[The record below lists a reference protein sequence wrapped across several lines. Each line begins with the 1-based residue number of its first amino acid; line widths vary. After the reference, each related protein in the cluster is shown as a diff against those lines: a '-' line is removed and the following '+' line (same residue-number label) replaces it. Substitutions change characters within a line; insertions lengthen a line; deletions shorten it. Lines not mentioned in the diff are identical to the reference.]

1 MNASE
6 PRIRTARI
14 DLHRYF
20 CPYCGE
26 DFPDGASCR
35 LHMGDCPEH
44 PDIGRSVRPKD
55 RREDW
60 IGRIVGI
67 HNREPLEY
75 DVDLV
80 TVYSHPLGITGFDRD
95 YRFVRADETEFI
107 SDSDV
112 REWLDRLAEEL
123 SRAMYRNVF
132 YGKEMEE

>member
-14 DLHRYF
+14 DLHRHF

-60 IGRIVGI
+60 IGRVIGI
-67 HNREPLEY
+67 HNKEPLEY

-80 TVYSHPLGITGFDRD
+80 TVYSHPLGITGF
-95 YRFVRADETEFI
+95 VRADETEFI
-107 SDSDV
+107 TDSDV